1 MSMEGADGQRVPET
15 VKCAALEA
23 VAANLA
29 VDRETREILLSLG
42 IQGHEKHV
50 ARDRPWGE
58 ADDVEVRRLATA
70 RGWSSAAI
78 AVFLHRSEDQIS
90 HSLGRAHPPAAG
102 A

>member
-1 MSMEGADGQRVPET
+1 MSIEGAEVQRVPET

-23 VAANLA
+23 VAANRT
-29 VDRETREILLSLG
+29 VDRQTREILLSLG

-78 AVFLHRSEDQIS
+78 AVFLHRSEDQVS
-90 HSLGRAHPPAAG
+90 HALGQAPPVAG

>member
-1 MSMEGADGQRVPET
+1 MPET

-23 VAANLA
+23 IAANRS

-58 ADDVEVRRLATA
+58 ADDVEVRRLAMA

-78 AVFLHRSEDQIS
+78 AVFLHRSEDQIC
-90 HSLGRAHPPAAG
+90 HSLSRAHPPVAG